1 MHSIERIRHIS
12 PQDLAVLGVPDIA
25 YIKRVVEDNVV
36 GYAVHAA
43 DGTEIA
49 TVPDRAVAFAMVRQ
63 HDMEPVSVH

>member
-12 PQDLAVLGVPDIA
+12 PKDLAVLGLQDIA
-25 YIKRVVEDNVV
+25 YIKRIVVADVV
-36 GYAVHAA
+36 GYSVHAA

-49 TVPDRAVAFAMVRQ
+49 TVPDRSVAFAMVRQ